1 MGRYKE
7 TEIPEWQTKRN
18 HSVNSSMIKHT
29 NMNKLIKP
37 GVKLFSDVKDDLF
50 LKSSRQNK
58 RLSVKI
64 L

>member
-1 MGRYKE
+1 
-7 TEIPEWQTKRN
+7 
-18 HSVNSSMIKHT
+18 MIKHT